1 MFTANHFLEAFRRPL
16 TSACDCPAERQ
27 AGHSQVFHK
36 AKTSTSCKSFNYS
49 STIALPSSGMF
60 NEIVYSKVRSC
71 YWSIKEEAQDTK
83 RYTIQ
88 AWQRFLMFAKVLKCC
103 TRQTSSRCLCRLLH
117 PSAACLFTCLPVR
130 TGSHLS
136 HHHYLL
142 QDAHVSLMVLV
153 GVCGRWVL
161 MLCQGT

>member
-1 MFTANHFLEAFRRPL
+1 MIARLTDRLVIAKFSTKLKHQLLVRALTILRPL
-16 TSACDCPAERQ
+16 LFLPLECSMRLCTQKSGHVIEVLKKKLRIHTALFYTSMA
-27 AGHSQVFHK
+27 
-36 AKTSTSCKSFNYS
+36 T
-49 STIALPSSGMF
+49 
-60 NEIVYSKVRSC
+60 
-71 YWSIKEEAQDTK
+71 
-83 RYTIQ
+83 
-88 AWQRFLMFAKVLKCC
+88 FLMFAKVLKCC

-130 TGSHLS
+130 TDSHLS
-136 HHHYLL
+136 HHHYML